1 MGIVSGRY
9 RSVSASSATND
20 QPLTVVELFG
30 RLEDGRSVCLLV
42 HGLRPTFEI
51 APIGTWDID
60 QDVPAFLEDRLKH
73 VEALEHVV
81 EVTGPVVKW
90 TQLGDRPV
98 WTVEVEQ
105 PFHVPALRKLL
116 KAQSWQIFSGDIPF
130 VNRLFLNANLGIHVA
145 FEGVVVDRRSDNA
158 PVLRPEVLEAG
169 GSGRYE
175 VDLTVRCE
183 HADLHAAEAFQ
194 VPYRLFSFDLETS
207 IEHETV
213 LCAAACV

>member
-73 VEALEHVV
+73 VEALDHVV

-116 KAQSWQIFSGDIPF
+116 KAQSWQIFP
-130 VNRLFLNANLGIHVA
+130 A
-145 FEGVVVDRRSDNA
+145 
-158 PVLRPEVLEAG
+158 
-169 GSGRYE
+169 
-175 VDLTVRCE
+175 
-183 HADLHAAEAFQ
+183 
-194 VPYRLFSFDLETS
+194 TS
-207 IEHETV
+207 P
-213 LCAAACV
+213 L